1 MYMVA
6 PPEPFVPE
14 EWQGRLVAAIAGM
27 WIGPPDDGASVLR
40 PLVDAARPVVDLFG
54 ELPYTELQSMIDDP
68 PGMRNW
74 WTADYLD
81 ELPDAAVDAFCAHAE
96 RMPRSSTFLLVIP
109 WGGAVARASDASCM
123 PNRDAAWVVHPY
135 GLWEEPT
142 RDDEHVAWG
151 RASHSV
157 FAPWSTGGTYL
168 NFIGDEGPD
177 RVRAGFG
184 AAYERL
190 ARVKAEWDPDNV
202 FRGNQNIRPAHAV
215 L

>member
-40 PLVDAARPVVDLFG
+40 PLVNAARPVVDLFG

-81 ELPDAAVDAFCAHAE
+81 ECPTGRWTRSAPTPSACPAA
-96 RMPRSSTFLLVIP
+96 RRSC
-109 WGGAVARASDASCM
+109 W
-123 PNRDAAWVVHPY
+123 
-135 GLWEEPT
+135 
-142 RDDEHVAWG
+142 
-151 RASHSV
+151 
-157 FAPWSTGGTYL
+157 
-168 NFIGDEGPD
+168 
-177 RVRAGFG
+177 
-184 AAYERL
+184 
-190 ARVKAEWDPDNV
+190 
-202 FRGNQNIRPAHAV
+202 
-215 L
+215 